1 MLKTIAD
8 LIVLPH
14 LNCKLPQPKS
24 GHPLIRQPAGRITR
38 LTVLDTHGVQTNS
51 FRCADCMQIELEF
64 NLDEPVDRP
73 LIQYS
78 LCNVNGEV
86 VFGTNSSS
94 WALRFQGLP
103 LGVTSIASSRHSS
116 IQPQNYLLSV
126 GLAYLDSAGSVV
138 LIHRM
143 HCEGRITVIG
153 GDSQGTA
160 WCSTRIAMT
169 CRSDPDAMPTPKVIR
184 EADTETQRQ
193 AEAVSLAEGSRFG
206 R

>member
-1 MLKTIAD
+1 MTAAWLLKTIAD

-103 LGVTSIASSRHSS
+103 LGVTSIASSRH
-116 IQPQNYLLSV
+116 YLFSLKIICYP
-126 GLAYLDSAGSVV
+126 LAWRT
-138 LIHRM
+138 LIPL
-143 HCEGRITVIG
+143 V
-153 GDSQGTA
+153 
-160 WCSTRIAMT
+160 
-169 CRSDPDAMPTPKVIR
+169 RSY
-184 EADTETQRQ
+184 
-193 AEAVSLAEGSRFG
+193 
-206 R
+206 

>member
-1 MLKTIAD
+1 M
-8 LIVLPH
+8 
-14 LNCKLPQPKS
+14 
-24 GHPLIRQPAGRITR
+24 
-38 LTVLDTHGVQTNS
+38 LDTHGVQTNS

-73 LIQYS
+73 LIPTRCATSTAKSYS
-78 LCNVNGEV
+78 GP
-86 VFGTNSSS
+86 TRSS

-143 HCEGRITVIG
+143 HCQGRITVIG

-193 AEAVSLAEGSRFG
+193 AEAVSLAEGSRSDGKQEAAASPCHPTSNSRASG
-206 R
+206 RRTRPNDHFMEER